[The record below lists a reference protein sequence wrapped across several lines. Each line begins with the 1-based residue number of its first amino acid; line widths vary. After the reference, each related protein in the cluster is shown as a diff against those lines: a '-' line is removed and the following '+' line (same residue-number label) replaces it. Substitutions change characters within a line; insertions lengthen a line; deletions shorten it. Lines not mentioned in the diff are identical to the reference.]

1 MTRRCTPAGAP
12 SRACAVSTLSRMAI
26 DRRTKIVATLGPA
39 SDSRER
45 LRALI
50 EAGVDAVRFNL
61 SHGTHEEHS
70 QRAWL
75 VREIAAE
82 VGRPV
87 ALIADLQGPKLRIG
101 ELAEPV
107 VLHTG
112 DQIRVCAEEA
122 ATDGELPIAPA
133 VIGDVLEPGHEV
145 LIDDGLVRLRVDEV
159 EGGRATCAVVV
170 GGLVSSH
177 KGVNL
182 PGVPVP
188 IPSLTRKDVAD
199 LDWAVETGVDFVALS
214 FIRSPA
220 DVRDLRA
227 LLTQAGSHAHVIA
240 KIEKAEAVDV
250 LDDVLAE
257 TDAVMVARGDLGVE
271 IGPALVPLVQKRIIH
286 KALERGKPVIT
297 ATQMLETMVHSP
309 EPTRAEASD
318 VANAILDGTSAVML
332 SGETAVG
339 EYPVE
344 AVAYMDR
351 IARAVEPSLDY
362 RHELPEAHEN
372 PTIGQAMSN
381 AACDI
386 AEALQAKAILV
397 PTFTG
402 RTANAVARL
411 RPRRPIVALT
421 HVDWAMRQLALEWGV
436 TPLLISETARRRGAL
451 APRGRGGARRRHR
464 RERRQRRDH
473 RGNRRQH
480 PRHDERHQGRRR
492 PVAGRR
498 TARPA
503 GELGLDGC
511 EEEAPPAH
519 RWTDRP
525 ALVRAG
531 RARARRAPLLPAAAR
546 LLRRPLAAERPSSRP
561 CGSCRG
567 SRPRSRSGCGTRRR
581 TPLSPPRRGRSA
593 TSAPASTSS
602 SSRTSRSGGAG
613 SMGSHA
619 ARRGHRR

>member
-1 MTRRCTPAGAP
+1 MAGE
-12 SRACAVSTLSRMAI
+12 
-26 DRRTKIVATLGPA
+26 RRTKIVATLGPS

-45 LRALI
+45 LRALL

-70 QRAWL
+70 ERAWL
-75 VREIAAE
+75 VREIAADL
-82 VGRPV
+82 GRPV
-87 ALIADLQGPKLRIG
+87 ALIGDLQGPKLRIG

-112 DQIRVCAEEA
+112 DKISVCAEEA

-145 LIDDGLVRLRVDEV
+145 LIDDGLVRLRVDDV
-159 EGGRATCAVVV
+159 KSGRATCAVVV

-188 IPSLTRKDVAD
+188 IPSITRKDLAD
-199 LDWAVETGVDFVALS
+199 LEWAVSTGVDFVALS
-214 FIRSPA
+214 FVRSPA

-227 LLTQAGSHAHVIA
+227 LLEQADSHAHVIA
-240 KIEKAEAVDV
+240 KIEKSEAVDV

-362 RHELPEAHEN
+362 RHELPEATEN
-372 PTIGQAMSN
+372 PSIAHAMSN
-381 AACDI
+381 AACDL
-386 AEALQAKAILV
+386 AQALQAKAILV

-411 RPRRPIVALT
+411 RPRRPVVALT

-436 TPLLISETARRRGAL
+436 TPVLISETGDVEDLWRL
-451 APRGRGGARRRHR
+451 AV
-464 RERRQRRDH
+464 D
-473 RGNRRQH
+473 
-480 PRHDERHQGRRR
+480 
-492 PVAGRR
+492 
-498 TARPA
+498 
-503 GELGLDGC
+503 
-511 EEEAPPAH
+511 
-519 RWTDRP
+519 
-525 ALVRAG
+525 
-531 RARARRAPLLPAAAR
+531 AAR
-546 LLRRPLAAERPSSRP
+546 EAGIVETGDRVVITA
-561 CGSCRG
+561 
-567 SRPRSRSGCGTRRR
+567 GTAVNIPG
-581 TPLSPPRRGRSA
+581 T
-593 TSAPASTSS
+593 TNVIKVDVVQ
-602 SSRTSRSGGAG
+602 
-613 SMGSHA
+613 
-619 ARRGHRR
+619 